1 MPQFF
6 PTLLAALLLAAPLA
20 SRAQAGVGIGT
31 PAFVPAASAALEVRS
46 TTKGLLPPRLTA
58 AQRAAIA
65 SPAPGLQVFQT
76 DGTIGLYQYTG
87 LAWVNVPS
95 GRVPDADGSTLPANG
110 AVVSTLA
117 NSFRRPSG
125 VAVDGAGNVYATDQ
139 EANIIRKITPA
150 GVVSVLAGSGAAGSA
165 DGTGSAASFYA
176 PSGVAVDAAGTVY
189 VADQTNH
196 LIRKITPAGVV
207 STFAGTVGAPGSAD
221 GAGTAA
227 SFYYPT
233 GLALDAA
240 GTLYVTDLYNF
251 TIRKITPAG
260 VVSTFV
266 GLAGTSGFADGPGT
280 AARFDQPTGVAVD
293 AGGTLYVCDRNNNR
307 IRKVTPAG
315 VVSTLAGTGA
325 QGSANGAGT
334 AATFNRPFGVGVD
347 AGGIVYV
354 ADRYNNQIRRISP
367 TGVVSTLAGTGAA
380 GSADGPGPA
389 ATFNEPFG
397 VVADAAGILYVA
409 DRAGD
414 RVRIIR

>member
-20 SRAQAGVGIGT
+20 SRAQVGVGIGT

-87 LAWVNVPS
+87 LAWVNVPT

-110 AVVSTLA
+110 AVVSTLT

-266 GLAGTSGFADGPGT
+266 GLAGTSGFADGTGT

-307 IRKVTPAG
+307 IRKVTPA
-315 VVSTLAGTGA
+315 
-325 QGSANGAGT
+325 
-334 AATFNRPFGVGVD
+334 
-347 AGGIVYV
+347 
-354 ADRYNNQIRRISP
+354 
-367 TGVVSTLAGTGAA
+367 GVVSTLAGTGAA